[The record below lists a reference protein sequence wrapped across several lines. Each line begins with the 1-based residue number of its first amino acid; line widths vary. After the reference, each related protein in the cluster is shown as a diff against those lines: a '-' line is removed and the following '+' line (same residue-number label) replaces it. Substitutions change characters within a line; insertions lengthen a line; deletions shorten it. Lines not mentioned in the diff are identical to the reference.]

1 MVNEKASE
9 PGAESVTDP
18 REQFK
23 DKEITIHFGKGLAH
37 PLPTKLG
44 RELVQ
49 ILIPNR
55 DINDKTPWAYFLLP
69 AKKVH
74 ENQFGKGL
82 WAKLPANG
90 TTVVSKP
97 VQKGKEGGKV
107 TWGRDQVRISNEEL
121 KAVVEACRTKER
133 RPSVLDQLG
142 KAKDEGKQAA
152 ERPPG
157 KKQPAKT
164 EPAL

>member
-1 MVNEKASE
+1 MAVDKSMETVETNS
-9 PGAESVTDP
+9 GDP
-18 REQFK
+18 REKFS
-23 DKEITIHFGKGLAH
+23 DKEITIHFGKGLAR
-37 PLPTKLG
+37 PLPPKLG

-49 ILIPNR
+49 ILIPNE
-55 DINDKTPWAYFLLP
+55 DAQDKSPWAYFLLP

-82 WAKLPANG
+82 WAKIPANG

-97 VQKGKEGGKV
+97 VQKGQDGDK
-107 TWGRDQVRISNEEL
+107 TIWGRDQVRISNTDL
-121 KAVVEACRTKER
+121 KAIVESYRGKE

-142 KAKDEGKQAA
+142 KTKDESQKAA

-157 KKQPAKT
+157 RKQPTKT